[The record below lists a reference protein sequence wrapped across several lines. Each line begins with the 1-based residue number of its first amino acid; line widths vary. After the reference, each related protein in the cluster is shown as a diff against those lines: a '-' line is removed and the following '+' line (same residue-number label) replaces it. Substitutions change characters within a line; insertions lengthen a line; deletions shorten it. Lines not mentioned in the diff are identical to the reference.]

1 MRKKDLLQLTINVL
15 MPHWYALCMQFSHA
29 ALRKSEEKK
38 HLMPVRIHQQTS
50 STGASVADLK
60 VLVIQY
66 LFSILSLILYS
77 VLLPGL
83 EGDRKS

>member
-1 MRKKDLLQLTINVL
+1 MRKEDLQQLTVNVL
-15 MPHWYALCMQFSHA
+15 MPHWYALCMLFSHA

-38 HLMPVRIHQQTS
+38 HLMPVRIYQQKS

-66 LFSILSLILYS
+66 LLSILSH
-77 VLLPGL
+77 LLLCPYI
-83 EGDRKS
+83 